1 MMSGDVVVVLF
12 GGKVPF
18 VLRRVYEARD
28 GEQWRLVGEC
38 YVDGVMFGEVL
49 DRRDGDGDEEGEMER
64 KGWGSEWFEMI

>member
-49 DRRDGDGDEEGEMER
+49 DRRNGDGDEEGEMEM
-64 KGWGSEWFEMI
+64 KDWGSEWFEMI